1 MIFLIQEYVGTVREF
16 LIALD
21 AIQLAICIELT
32 MFFLFRGLKNKQTL
46 KINIGWGLVYLCF
59 SYIVAFNIWR
69 IFYATEVAI
78 TTLSKIN
85 FLLPL
90 LSTIILMEYLLQRYQ
105 KTWYIFSILGI
116 ALSLIYILIP
126 EVAGNLFTNTTLVI
140 LLVFGI
146 LFFGKFI
153 KLSKGIVRKYVLLF
167 TFSFFLVII
176 GWMLISPR
184 NTDLFLLNLG
194 MDPIVHGTL
203 ARGVQI
209 GSFILMAAV
218 LLKLPIFFEV
228 NWRENLI
235 QLYIVVRDRGVPIF
249 HTRFQENDLEDS
261 RDDME
266 EDLVAGG
273 MAGITAMLKEI
284 SQSTEELK
292 IIDHGDLKIIL
303 EHGDNFFIALL
314 AKEEMNI
321 YWDRVKQLHRT
332 IERLFGNI
340 LKAWDGNLAYFEP
353 LKTIVRDDFQ

>member
-1 MIFLIQEYVGTVREF
+1 MQEYVGAVREF
-16 LIALD
+16 FIALD
-21 AIQLAICIELT
+21 AIQLAICIELA
-32 MFFLFRGLKNKQTL
+32 MLFLFRGLRNKQTL
-46 KINIGWGLVYLCF
+46 KINVGWGLVYLCF

-69 IFYATEVAI
+69 LFYAGPEVAI

-105 KTWYIFSILGI
+105 KTWHVFSILGI
-116 ALSLIYILIP
+116 SLSFIYILIP
-126 EVAGNLFTNTTLVI
+126 EVAGNLFTNITLVI

-153 KLSKGIVRKYVLLF
+153 KLSKGVVRKYILLF

-176 GWMLISPR
+176 GWMLGSPR
-184 NTDLFLLNLG
+184 NTELLLALG
-194 MDPIVHGTL
+194 MDPLVHGSL

-249 HTRFQENDLEDS
+249 HTRFQENDLEGSADE
-261 RDDME
+261 MV

-273 MAGITAMLKEI
+273 MAGITAMLKEL

-292 IIDHGDLKIIL
+292 TIDHGDLKIL
-303 EHGDNFFIALL
+303 LAHGDNFFIALL
-314 AKEEMNI
+314 TKEEMNI
-321 YWDRVKQLHRT
+321 YWDRLKRLHRT
-332 IERLFGNI
+332 IESLFGNI

-353 LKTIVRDDFQ
+353 LKTIVREDFQ

>member
-1 MIFLIQEYVGTVREF
+1 MQEYIGAVREF
-16 LIALD
+16 FISLD
-21 AIQLAICIELT
+21 AIQLVICIELA
-32 MFFLFRGLKNKQTL
+32 MIFFFRGLRNKKTL
-46 KINIGWGLVYLCF
+46 KINVGWGLIYLCF

-69 IFYATEVAI
+69 IYYAVSETAV
-78 TTLSKIN
+78 TTLSKVN

-90 LSTIILMEYLLQRYQ
+90 LSSLILMEYLLQRYQ
-105 KTWYIFSILGI
+105 KTCHIFSILGI
-116 ALSLIYILIP
+116 TLSFLYILIP
-126 EVAGNLFTNTTLVI
+126 EVAGDVFTNITLVT
-140 LLVFGI
+140 LLIFGI

-153 KLSKGIVRKYVLLF
+153 KLSKGVVRKYILLF

-184 NTDLFLLNLG
+184 NTELLLALG
-194 MDPIVHGTL
+194 MDPLVHGSL

-235 QLYIVVRDRGVPIF
+235 RLYIVVRDRGVPIF
-249 HTRFQENDLEDS
+249 HTRFQENDLEGSGDE
-261 RDDME
+261 MV

-292 IIDHGDLKIIL
+292 TIDHGDLKIL
-303 EHGDNFFIALL
+303 LAHGDNFFIALL

-321 YWDRVKQLHRT
+321 YWDRLRRLHRT
-332 IERLFGNI
+332 IESLFGTI

-353 LKTIVRDDFQ
+353 LKTIVNEDFQ